1 MHKLNVLVFGPDSF
15 IATLNEL
22 KSYLKFNLCKR
33 SSDFDKIVDM
43 VGENKKVH
51 LQISNIWQ
59 YEINYLNTP
68 LFEAQENF
76 VKMINELLR
85 NDNVVYFSG
94 DTPGGMFYEYADMRL
109 LPGIV

>member
-1 MHKLNVLVFGPDSF
+1 MSKKKKIP
-15 IATLNEL
+15 IL
-22 KSYLKFNLCKR
+22 KKKKHDNIVK
-33 SSDFDKIVDM
+33 DFDKIVDM
-43 VGENKKVH
+43 VGENKQVH